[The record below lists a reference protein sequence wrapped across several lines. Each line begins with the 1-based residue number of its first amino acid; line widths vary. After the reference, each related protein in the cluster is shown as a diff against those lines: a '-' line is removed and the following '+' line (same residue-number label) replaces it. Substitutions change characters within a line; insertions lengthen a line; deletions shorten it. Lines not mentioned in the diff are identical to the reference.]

1 MKQRWLWLTAGTSLA
16 LGLLAVGYLCLTAP
30 LGQAASAQVQLATAD
45 GTLEEASPV
54 QKPDC
59 WVVQTIDGE
68 ICVIENETVIP
79 TGLSPSLLPSGDQQA
94 LQEGIEVTDR
104 EALAA
109 LLEDLGS

>member
-30 LGQAASAQVQLATAD
+30 LGQTASAQVELAAV
-45 GTLEEASPV
+45 GSAPEETSDP
-54 QKPDC
+54 QESDC

-68 ICVIENETVIP
+68 ICVIENETVIY

-94 LQEGIEVTDR
+94 LEDGIEVTDR